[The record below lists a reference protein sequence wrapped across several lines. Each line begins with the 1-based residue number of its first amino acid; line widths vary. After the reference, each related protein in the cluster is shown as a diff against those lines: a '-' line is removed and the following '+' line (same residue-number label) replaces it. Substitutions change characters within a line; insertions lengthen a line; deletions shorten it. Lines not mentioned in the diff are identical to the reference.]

1 MFEPIDG
8 APAGIV
14 AFKGVGSIEGADYE
28 SVLRPAIEAARAA
41 HGKIRIVIE
50 LGAEYEG
57 YTAGAAWED
66 TKLWAPHLRDWERC
80 AVVTDH
86 RFLVDAI
93 RLFSVVMPGEIKTFP
108 VSELSAALAWASADA
123 T

>member
-1 MFEPIDG
+1 MFEPIEG

-14 AFKGVGSIEGADYE
+14 AFKAVGSVEGADYE
-28 SVLRPAIEAARAA
+28 TVLRPAIEAALAG

-50 LGAEYEG
+50 LGPEYEG
-57 YTAGAAWED
+57 YTAGAVWED

-86 RFLVDAI
+86 RFVTAGV
-93 RLFSVVMPGEIKTFP
+93 RLFAPVIPGELKTFP
-108 VSELSAALAWASADA
+108 VGELAAALAWAAEGA
-123 T
+123 

>member
-1 MFEPIDG
+1 MFEPIEG

-14 AFKGVGSIEGADYE
+14 AFKAVGSVEAADYE
-28 SVLRPAIEAARAA
+28 STLRPTIEAALAE

-50 LGAEYEG
+50 LGPEYEG
-57 YTAGAAWED
+57 YTASAAWED

-93 RLFSVVMPGEIKTFP
+93 RLFAIVMPGEIKTFP
-108 VSELSAALAWASADA
+108 VSELAAALAWAAEGA
-123 T
+123 